1 MTNIVVKYTKSVI
14 HMLIQSLM
22 ILAVVF
28 EHHLMKEVAAR
39 NVQLDLNL
47 RKVLETHK
55 KTIIINV

>member
-1 MTNIVVKYTKSVI
+1 
-14 HMLIQSLM
+14 LM

-28 EHHLMKEVAAR
+28 VHHLMKEVAAR